1 MNDLE
6 KSDKLM
12 CNTKANSMYK
22 YRKENDSIFLQTM
35 RNTQPV
41 NIRDVGREF
50 AEMIDPKLYICND
63 VINTRGGNAVYC
75 ESEKLAAGYNN
86 YTKYHMNEYLLVP
99 CQENTWKNHVMCDN
113 DKCCSV
119 KHQMYDNQTKRR

>member
-6 KSDKLM
+6 KSDKMM
-12 CNTKANSMYK
+12 CNTKANNMYK
-22 YRKENDSIFLQTM
+22 YLKENDTLFLQRM

-41 NIRDVGREF
+41 HVRDIGKEWSH
-50 AEMIDPKLYICND
+50 MIDPKMYICND

-75 ESEKLAAGYNN
+75 EADKSAAGYNN

-99 CQENTWKNHVMCDN
+99 CKENTWKNYVQCDN
-113 DKCCSV
+113 NKCCSV